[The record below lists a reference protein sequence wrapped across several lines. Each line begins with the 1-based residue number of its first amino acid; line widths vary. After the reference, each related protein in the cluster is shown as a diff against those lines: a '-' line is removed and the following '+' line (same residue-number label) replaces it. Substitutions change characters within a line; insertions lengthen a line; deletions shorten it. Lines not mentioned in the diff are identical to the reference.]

1 MSAIAAR
8 YDTLFLRWYARSKLA
23 TDPLYDAVARRLRAH
38 QYPVVDI
45 GCGIGLMAFHLRER
59 GFVQPITGIDHD
71 AAKIA
76 EASRA
81 AYDGIRFTTGDARDA
96 IPGGSSV
103 LLLDVLHYFDTDEQ
117 SRILENIARAVP
129 PGGVAII
136 RDAVRDGSWRYRA
149 TYAAELFARGVQW
162 IHAERL
168 HFPTRERIVS
178 AFEGFD
184 AEVTPKNDGSRDP
197 ILLAVEEEE
206 LRLVAAD
213 IWARKGP
220 CSYSF
225 VPRIGDRSARSS
237 SSSWNNSWTRSESTD
252 SV

>member
-71 AAKIA
+71 ARKIEVA
-76 EASRA
+76 RA
-81 AYDGIRFTTGDARDA
+81 LNLRGATFQLGDASSIDTRDT
-96 IPGGSSV
+96 V
-103 LLLDVLHYFDTDEQ
+103 VMLDLLHYYDDDAQ
-117 SRILENIARAVP
+117 RSLLASAAGANLV
-129 PGGVAII
+129 II
-136 RDAVRDGSWRYRA
+136 RDAIRDGTWRYRA

-184 AEVTPKNDGSRDP
+184 AEVMPLWGATPFNNY
-197 ILLAVEEEE
+197 L
-206 LRLVAAD
+206 
-213 IWARKGP
+213 
-220 CSYSF
+220 F
-225 VPRIGDRSARSS
+225 VF
-237 SSSWNNSWTRSESTD
+237 TRPS
-252 SV
+252 